1 MVTSWWQ
8 ARAGGEGGFAWET
21 SEARAVDRAAAEHRP
36 LLIDFGAAWCAA
48 CKELER
54 DTFPD
59 PRVQGQGARF
69 VALHVDATNEDD
81 PEVSRVRQKYGA
93 TEGLPVVVLLA
104 SDGREAARFTEFV
117 PPGRLAEALERVR

>member
-1 MVTSWWQ
+1 V
-8 ARAGGEGGFAWET
+8 
-21 SEARAVDRAAAEHRP
+21 
-36 LLIDFGAAWCAA
+36 
-48 CKELER
+48 R
-54 DTFPD
+54 D
-59 PRVQGQGARF
+59 QGARF

-117 PPGRLAEALERVR
+117 PPERFAAALESVH